1 MSGPRARDVRLIIA
15 AAAIS
20 MLLSAVCC
28 AMAVMNLTGAVSA
41 AGSAAPAE
49 DAAVAVCR
57 AEYGGGALTIAVE
70 AV

>member
-28 AMAVMNLTGAVSA
+28 VMAVMNLAGA
-41 AGSAAPAE
+41 AGALHPRRTPRWPYAAPNT
-49 DAAVAVCR
+49 AAAR
-57 AEYGGGALTIAVE
+57 
-70 AV
+70 

>member
-28 AMAVMNLTGAVSA
+28 AMAVMNLAGA

-57 AEYGGGALTIAVE
+57 AEYGGGTLTIAVE

>member
-41 AGSAAPAE
+41 AGSAPAAE
-49 DAAVAVCR
+49 DGEAAVCR
-57 AEYGGGALTIAVE
+57 AEYGGGTLTIAVE

>member
-28 AMAVMNLTGAVSA
+28 VMAVMNLAGA
-41 AGSAAPAE
+41 AGSAVPAE

-57 AEYGGGALTIAVE
+57 VEYGGGALTIAVE